1 MSTPITE
8 IPISKFAL
16 AQLVRLQG
24 HEGIVYR
31 IVAGE
36 WNFEKNTWYMR
47 IRNILDKNHGGTF
60 PESMLEKVEDDNA
73 D

>member
-1 MSTPITE
+1 MQAFPASAF
-8 IPISKFAL
+8 SD
-16 AQLVRLQG
+16 
-24 HEGIVYR
+24 
-31 IVAGE
+31 
-36 WNFEKNTWYMR
+36 NKNYMR